1 MYYICNMKKEKIVT
15 IRISEEEYDIL
26 IKEASSIGLTL
37 SAYMRMCALLK
48 HKTDA
53 FQK

>member
-1 MYYICNMKKEKIVT
+1 MYYIYNMKKEKIVT

-37 SAYMRMCALLK
+37 SAYMRMCALIK
-48 HKTDA
+48 IKENG
-53 FQK
+53 F

>member
-1 MYYICNMKKEKIVT
+1 MNNKKEKIVT

-26 IKEASSIGLTL
+26 FNNSKKIGLSL

-48 HKTDA
+48 NTKDE
-53 FQK
+53 